1 MTGGIVV
8 VLGKVG
14 DNFAAGMT
22 GGMAFIYDPLLDL
35 EKYINP
41 ETVIWQKIET
51 EYWINKLKNLLIEHF
66 KETDS
71 YLSKKIIDNFDN
83 EVVNFVQVCPRE
95 MINKLKNPITFKSIV
110 KEVS

>member
-1 MTGGIVV
+1 M
-8 VLGKVG
+8 KPEF
-14 DNFAAGMT
+14 D
-22 GGMAFIYDPLLDL
+22 
-35 EKYINP
+35 KYVNP

-95 MINKLKNPITFKSIV
+95 MINKLSHPLSSNLKILKAI
-110 KEVS
+110 